1 MEAKTYSFVG
11 VVVPVSTPKYIN
23 MDVTG
28 EEGFFS
34 MQVSTTGGSLTVE
47 LECSNDGGA
56 NFDPPE
62 GVAAIISAM
71 AAGRKFKL
79 FDVPVCD
86 AFRLRLSAA
95 TTDVTATIHMRVK

>member
-47 LECSNDGGA
+47 LECSNA
-56 NFDPPE
+56 C
-62 GVAAIISAM
+62 A
-71 AAGRKFKL
+71 
-79 FDVPVCD
+79 
-86 AFRLRLSAA
+86 
-95 TTDVTATIHMRVK
+95 